1 MGDVSAAGRALRV
14 LKSLQWARGVRA
26 GIAVFGAMVV
36 CHLLGKPMGWAAL
49 GGFEAILV
57 DNGGPYRSR
66 LETMATLACGGAIVC
81 VIGAMVGGTLWVAA
95 AVTALVCFAAT
106 FARVASERIASTS
119 VIILVLYFAGF
130 GGADRSFSHACAAA
144 LQFVLG
150 GLWAAVLSLMV
161 WPVDPFRP
169 AREAVAECYRVLADF
184 TKARFGGEGFR
195 RGSTQVLESRPRSER
210 GAYGSVAQVIAHK
223 EQTSEFQ
230 REMRLKIEAARR
242 AIGTAPARVT
252 ARTVRAR
259 NLTVLLE
266 TADMLFA
273 ITMRWRELAEDEND
287 TNSEEA
293 LRGQAAVRD
302 AAEWL
307 SGAERAIAGGLR
319 HKPSDGAA
327 SYLPEGSHSLEHVEP
342 RRRRPQWPFAKGTT
356 QAHLARDER
365 DALENVQIAFE
376 AVRAIWSGVEL
387 RTGQV
392 GARWEMLS
400 QAAALEGKEPY
411 KQAQPEVQ
419 WRTRWLDALRAN
431 WTRDSVM
438 MRHALR
444 MAVVG
449 GVDVLLM
456 RFTHVRHGSWL
467 AMTSIIVLQP
477 YGSGTLRRSVQRVGG
492 TIAGGVL
499 AALLATAVHNSLG
512 LIAAITVVAVL
523 TLATY
528 AVNYAWYCFFLTPTF
543 VLMSMPYFRDWS
555 FAGVRMANTVLGAA
569 VAVLAMRL
577 LWPEREQLEL
587 GRLLGRGALADAAY
601 LRAMMG
607 FWHLDA
613 AERRL
618 AERQMIA
625 PARRLSGLAVNDA
638 EESLDRIMLEPGF
651 GRKAAE
657 ADLQAEALTFV
668 TYLRRLMRVATTLT
682 IVGSGSDPT
691 VRRVTAMV
699 ERMETLGAALMG
711 QQAAIAAA
719 FTRGQEELAG
729 SSVEEQQMR
738 RMERQVGVLER
749 AAAELLGKQAFK
761 P

>member
-1 MGDVSAAGRALRV
+1 ML
-14 LKSLQWARGVRA
+14 
-26 GIAVFGAMVV
+26 V
-36 CHLLGKPMGWAAL
+36 CQVLGKPMGWAAL
-49 GGFEAILV
+49 GGFAALLV

-66 LETMATLACGGAIVC
+66 LETMATLLTGGAIVC
-81 VIGAMVGGTLWVAA
+81 VIGAMVGGTLWAA
-95 AVTALVCFAAT
+95 ILVTALVCFAAT

-130 GGADRSFSHACAAA
+130 GGADHSFAHAGAAA
-144 LQFVLG
+144 VEFVLG

-169 AREAVAECYRVLADF
+169 ARNAVADCYRVLAEF
-184 TKARFGGEGFR
+184 TKVRFTEDGFR
-195 RGSTQVLESRPRSER
+195 GSATQVSESKP
-210 GAYGSVAQVIAHK
+210 GAPAVIAHK

-230 REMRLKIEAARR
+230 REMRRAMEAARR

-273 ITMRWRELAEDEND
+273 ITMRWREMAEDEVD
-287 TNSEEA
+287 PDSAEA
-293 LRGQAAVRD
+293 MRAQAAVRE
-302 AAEWL
+302 AAQWL
-307 SGAERAIAGGLR
+307 SGAERAVADGLR
-319 HKPSDGAA
+319 HRPSDRAA

-356 QAHLARDER
+356 LAHLANDER

-387 RTGQV
+387 RTGQA
-392 GARWEMLS
+392 GARWEMLA
-400 QAAALEGKEPY
+400 QATETSSSSEKDSHQEIHWRY
-411 KQAQPEVQ
+411 K
-419 WRTRWLDALRAN
+419 WLDALRAN

-444 MAVVG
+444 MGVVG
-449 GVDVLLM
+449 GLDIVLM
-456 RFTHVRHGSWL
+456 RLTHVRHGTWL

-477 YGSGTLRRSVQRVGG
+477 YGSGTLRRGMQRVGG

-499 AALLATAVHNSLG
+499 AAVLATAIHSPAG
-512 LIAAITVVAVL
+512 LIAAITVVSVL

-543 VLMSMPYFRDWS
+543 VLMSMPYYRDWQ
-555 FAGVRMANTVLGAA
+555 FAGVRMANTLLGAV

-577 LWPEREQLEL
+577 LWPEHEQLEL
-587 GRLLGRGALADAAY
+587 GRLLGRGAKADAAY
-601 LRAMMG
+601 LRAMMR
-607 FWHLDA
+607 FWEVDA
-613 AERRL
+613 AGRRL

-625 PARRLSGLAVNDA
+625 PARRLSGLAINDA
-638 EESLDRIMLEPGF
+638 EESLDRMMLEPGF

-657 ADLQAEALTFV
+657 GDIQAEALTFV

-682 IVGSGSDPT
+682 IVGSGGERT
-691 VRRVTAMV
+691 VGRVKAIV
-699 ERMETLGAALMG
+699 ERMEAIGAALMG
-711 QQAAIAAA
+711 DAAA
-719 FTRGQEELAG
+719 EVAASSPGDEEAAG

-749 AAAELLGKQAFK
+749 AAAELLGKTTG
-761 P
+761 

>member
-1 MGDVSAAGRALRV
+1 MADTSVTGRALRV

-26 GIAVFGAMVV
+26 GVAVFGAMLA
-36 CHLLGKPMGWAAL
+36 CYLLGKPMGWAAL

-66 LETMATLACGGAIVC
+66 LETMATLLAGGAIVC
-81 VIGAMVGGTLWVAA
+81 VIGAMVGGTLWAA
-95 AVTALVCFAAT
+95 ILVTALVCFATT

-130 GGADRSFSHACAAA
+130 GGADHSFAHAGAAA
-144 LQFVLG
+144 AQFVLG

-169 AREAVAECYRVLADF
+169 ARNAVAECYAVMAAF
-184 TKARFGGEGFR
+184 TKVRFAEDGFR
-195 RGSTQVLESRPRSER
+195 GGPAQSSEARPGTPTHRE
-210 GAYGSVAQVIAHK
+210 K
-223 EQTSEFQ
+223 TSEFQ
-230 REMRLKIEAARR
+230 REMRLKMEFARR

-273 ITMRWRELAEDEND
+273 ITMRWRELAEDEID
-287 TNSEEA
+287 PGSEQA
-293 LRGQAAVRD
+293 LRGQAAVRE
-302 AAEWL
+302 AAQWL
-307 SGAERAIAGGLR
+307 SGAERAIAEGLAQR
-319 HKPSDGAA
+319 PTDNAA
-327 SYLPEGSHSLEHVEP
+327 SYLPEGSHSLQHVEP
-342 RRRRPQWPFAKGTT
+342 RRRRPRWPFAKGTT
-356 QAHLARDER
+356 LAHLASDEQ

-387 RTGQV
+387 RTGRA

-400 QAAALEGKEPY
+400 QATENSSGDEPR
-411 KQAQPEVQ
+411 QEIH
-419 WRTRWLDALRAN
+419 WRYRWLDALRAN
-431 WTRDSVM
+431 WTHDSVM

-444 MAVVG
+444 MGVVG
-449 GVDVLLM
+449 ALDIVLM
-456 RFTHVRHGSWL
+456 RLTHVRHGSWL

-477 YGSGTLRRSVQRVGG
+477 YGSGTLRRGVQRVGG
-492 TIAGGVL
+492 TIAGGLL
-499 AALLATAVHNSLG
+499 AAVMATAIHSPAG
-512 LIAAITVVAVL
+512 LIAGITVVSAL

-555 FAGVRMANTVLGAA
+555 FAGVRMLNTVLGAA

-587 GRLLGRGALADAAY
+587 GRLLGRGARADAAY
-601 LRAMMG
+601 LRAMLR
-607 FWHLDA
+607 FWEIGPA
-613 AERRL
+613 GRRL

-625 PARRLSGLAVNDA
+625 PARRLSGLAINDA
-638 EESLDRIMLEPGF
+638 EESLDRMMLEPGF

-657 ADLQAEALTFV
+657 GDIQAEALTFV

-682 IVGSGSDPT
+682 IVGSGRERT
-691 VRRVTAMV
+691 VARVAAIV
-699 ERMETLGAALMG
+699 ERMEAMGAALMG
-711 QQAAIAAA
+711 EGATAVAASSPAEIEA
-719 FTRGQEELAG
+719 AG

-749 AAAELLGKQAFK
+749 AAAELLGKAAG
-761 P
+761 

>member
-1 MGDVSAAGRALRV
+1 MVDTSVMGRALRV

-26 GIAVFGAMVV
+26 GVAVFGAMLV

-66 LETMATLACGGAIVC
+66 LETMATLLTGGAIVC
-81 VIGAMVGGTLWVAA
+81 VIGAMVGGTLWAA
-95 AVTALVCFAAT
+95 ILVTALVCFATT

-130 GGADRSFSHACAAA
+130 GGADHSFAHAGAAA
-144 LQFVLG
+144 VQFVLG
-150 GLWAAVLSLMV
+150 GVWAAALSLIV

-169 AREAVAECYRVLADF
+169 ARNAVAECYRVLAEF
-184 TKARFGGEGFR
+184 TKVRFAEDGFR
-195 RGSTQVLESRPRSER
+195 VAPAHPSESMGSALRSM
-210 GAYGSVAQVIAHK
+210 AHK

-230 REMRLKIEAARR
+230 REMRLAMEAARR

-273 ITMRWRELAEDEND
+273 ITMRWREMAEDEID
-287 TNSEEA
+287 PESAEA
-293 LRGQAAVRD
+293 MRAQAAVRE
-302 AAEWL
+302 AAQWL
-307 SGAERAIAGGLR
+307 SGAERAVADGLR
-319 HKPSDGAA
+319 HRPSDRAA

-356 QAHLARDER
+356 LAHLASDER

-387 RTGQV
+387 RTGQA
-392 GARWEMLS
+392 GARWEMLA
-400 QAAALEGKEPY
+400 QASSEPGEESH
-411 KQAQPEVQ
+411 QEIH
-419 WRTRWLDALRAN
+419 WRYRWLDALRAN
-431 WTRDSVM
+431 WTPDSVM

-444 MAVVG
+444 MGVVG
-449 GVDVLLM
+449 GLDILLM

-477 YGSGTLRRSVQRVGG
+477 YGSGTLRRGMQRVGG

-499 AALLATAVHNSLG
+499 AAVLATAIHSPAG
-512 LIAAITVVAVL
+512 LIAAITVVSVL

-543 VLMSMPYFRDWS
+543 VLMSMPYYRDWQ
-555 FAGVRMANTVLGAA
+555 FAEVRMANTLLGAV

-577 LWPEREQLEL
+577 LWPEHEQLEL
-587 GRLLGRGALADAAY
+587 GRLLGRGAKADAEY
-601 LRAMMG
+601 LRAMMR
-607 FWHLDA
+607 FWEVDA
-613 AERRL
+613 SARKL

-625 PARRLSGLAVNDA
+625 PARRLSGLAINDA
-638 EESLDRIMLEPGF
+638 EESLDRMMLEPGF

-657 ADLQAEALTFV
+657 GDIQAEALTFV

-682 IVGSGSDPT
+682 IVGSGGERT
-691 VRRVTAMV
+691 VGRVAAIV
-699 ERMETLGAALMG
+699 ERMEAIGAALMG
-711 QQAAIAAA
+711 EGAAA
-719 FTRGQEELAG
+719 GAASSPGNEEAAG

-749 AAAELLGKQAFK
+749 AAAELLGKAATS
-761 P
+761 

>member
-1 MGDVSAAGRALRV
+1 MDKALRV

-26 GIAVFGAMVV
+26 GVAVLGAMLA

-66 LETMATLACGGAIVC
+66 LETMATLLTGGAIVC
-81 VIGAMVGGTLWVAA
+81 VIGAMVSGTLWAA
-95 AVTALVCFAAT
+95 ILVTALVCFATT

-130 GGADRSFSHACAAA
+130 GGEDHSFAHAGAAA

-150 GLWAAVLSLMV
+150 GLWAAALSLMV

-169 AREAVAECYRVLADF
+169 ARDAVAECYSVLAAF
-184 TKARFGGEGFR
+184 TKARFTEEGFR
-195 RGSTQVLESRPRSER
+195 GRPAHASETLR
-210 GAYGSVAQVIAHK
+210 EAERQEAPAFVAHR

-230 REMRLKIEAARR
+230 REMRLAMEAARR

-273 ITMRWRELAEDEND
+273 ITMRWREMAEDERAEID
-287 TNSEEA
+287 PASGEA
-293 LRGQAAVRD
+293 MRGQAAVRE
-302 AAEWL
+302 AAQWL
-307 SGAERAIAGGLR
+307 GGAERAIADGLR
-319 HKPSDGAA
+319 HRPRDRAA

-342 RRRRPQWPFAKGTT
+342 RLRRPQWPFAKGTT
-356 QAHLARDER
+356 LAHLASDER
-365 DALENVQIAFE
+365 DALENIQIAFE
-376 AVRAIWSGVEL
+376 AVRAIWSGVDL
-387 RTGQV
+387 RTGQA
-392 GARWEMLS
+392 GARWEMLA
-400 QAAALEGKEPY
+400 QATVPPGEEQHQEIL
-411 KQAQPEVQ
+411 
-419 WRTRWLDALRAN
+419 WRYRWLDALRAN

-438 MRHALR
+438 MRHAQR

-449 GVDVLLM
+449 GLDIVLM
-456 RFTHVRHGSWL
+456 RLTHVRHGSWL

-477 YGSGTLRRSVQRVGG
+477 YGSGTLRRGLQRVGG
-492 TIAGGVL
+492 TIAGGLL
-499 AALLATAVHNSLG
+499 AAVLATAIHSPMG
-512 LIAAITVVAVL
+512 LIAVVTVVSAL

-555 FAGVRMANTVLGAA
+555 FAGVRMLNTVLGAA
-569 VAVLAMRL
+569 IAVMAMRL
-577 LWPEREQLEL
+577 LWPEHEKLVL
-587 GRLLGRGALADAAY
+587 GRLLGRGAKADAAY
-601 LRAMMG
+601 LRAMLQ
-607 FWHLDA
+607 FWEIDSA
-613 AERRL
+613 GRRL

-625 PARRLSGLAVNDA
+625 PARRLSGLAINDA
-638 EESLDRIMLEPGF
+638 EESLDRMMLEPGF
-651 GRKAAE
+651 GRKAE
-657 ADLQAEALTFV
+657 SGDIQAEALTFV

-682 IVGSGSDPT
+682 IVGSGSERT
-691 VRRVTAMV
+691 AGRVRAIV
-699 ERMETLGAALMG
+699 ERMEAMGAALMG
-711 QQAAIAAA
+711 EGRPTMAVSSPAEIEA
-719 FTRGQEELAG
+719 AG
-729 SSVEEQQMR
+729 STVEEQQMR

-749 AAAELLGKQAFK
+749 AAAELLGKTAGRI
-761 P
+761 